1 MGNQAGTTI
10 QFDLDDSIIYI
21 VQDKRAHAYKMGK
34 FITFTCPILNVEKAP
49 KWKFTID
56 PLNFDMQA
64 TLGDQEVVF
73 KNA

>member
-1 MGNQAGTTI
+1 MIALYTLYRN
-10 QFDLDDSIIYI
+10 
-21 VQDKRAHAYKMGK
+21 KRAHAYKMGK
-34 FITFTCPILNVEKAP
+34 FSNQVFLDKVITFTCPILNVRKAP